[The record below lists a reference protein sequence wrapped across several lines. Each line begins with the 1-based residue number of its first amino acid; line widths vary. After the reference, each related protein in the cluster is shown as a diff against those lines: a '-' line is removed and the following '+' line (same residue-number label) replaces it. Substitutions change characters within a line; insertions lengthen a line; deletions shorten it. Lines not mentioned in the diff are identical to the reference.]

1 LRHVAVGTLAAM
13 GKTLVFWS
21 AIAIFLCPVLWMGQY
36 VHAAT
41 NSLVL
46 GVLLGFVAGGIL
58 GGFLSIPF
66 VIAWDFLSEKLAPV
80 PRPADPVAA
89 LLAERKRE
97 VLAAGER
104 FAQHD
109 EAAVARAMESS
120 LLTVS
125 RPAYDENP
133 AGARNEREPVWSTA
147 KIAPRGRE
155 RSAA

>member
-1 LRHVAVGTLAAM
+1 M

-41 NSLVL
+41 HSLVL
-46 GVLLGFVAGGIL
+46 GVLLGFIA
-58 GGFLSIPF
+58 FLL
-66 VIAWDFLSEKLAPV
+66 AWDFLSEKLAPV
-80 PRPADPVAA
+80 SRPADPVAA

-97 VLAAGER
+97 ALAAGER

-109 EAAVARAMESS
+109 EAPIARAMESS

-125 RPAYDENP
+125 RSAYDENA
-133 AGARNEREPVWSTA
+133 AGARNEREPVWGTA
-147 KIAPRGRE
+147 KISPRGRE

>member
-1 LRHVAVGTLAAM
+1 M

-41 NSLVL
+41 HSLVL
-46 GVLLGFVAGGIL
+46 GVLLGFIAGGVL

-66 VIAWDFLSEKLAPV
+66 LLAWDFLSEKLAPV
-80 PRPADPVAA
+80 SRPADPVAA

-97 VLAAGER
+97 ALAAGER

-109 EAAVARAMESS
+109 EAPIARAMESS

-125 RPAYDENP
+125 RSAYDENA
-133 AGARNEREPVWSTA
+133 AGARNEREPVWGTA
-147 KIAPRGRE
+147 KISPRGRE